1 MDVTLREL
9 AAVASSRNVEGP
21 LDAAVWIAAGSLV
34 VSVVSVGLAGL
45 GTWLAHRR
53 ATEAMEESKKAVASA
68 LWSPRRSGS
77 RGQLY
82 VRRGDHDSSDERAPQ
97 SAFVISGLS
106 AIY

>member
-1 MDVTLREL
+1 MDVTLWEL

-68 LWSPRRSGS
+68 LWSESPRVSWRCRASDFVAGPLCRS
-77 RGQLY
+77 
-82 VRRGDHDSSDERAPQ
+82 
-97 SAFVISGLS
+97 
-106 AIY
+106 